1 MIFETS
7 RERKNSE
14 LSRYSCT
21 FVLLSVKS
29 NKPASKMSIERIG
42 LLDEVTAVERE
53 LLFTSH
59 DELPHYESVHGT
71 IKVVLDANRR
81 KLLAIQA
88 A

>member
-1 MIFETS
+1 
-7 RERKNSE
+7 
-14 LSRYSCT
+14 
-21 FVLLSVKS
+21 
-29 NKPASKMSIERIG
+29 MSIERIG